1 MTKEGA
7 DSQLFVIRIPP
18 APVKGNKP
26 VTKMPST
33 DDAIRQNSFAMKM
46 NHALLCPFCLFILT
60 LMNARAGES
69 KPAVGSGSIIVHS
82 KFGGQIFGFDIDAN
96 GNEGVL
102 SESSSLPGGNNLAAV
117 ETFDQTTGTIIRVVT
132 GTKTQDDFVTLGVF
146 NSVGLVEYEHVLG
159 FLNVVR
165 RFFTLDPL
173 GANRFTG
180 GWKPPIDQRH
190 IVSKVSGVLGSSVS
204 AVYVLDNTGS
214 FTPLVFTSNVGANTF
229 GQVFS
234 ITDQDFT
241 SGSDPGF
248 AYDNQTNE
256 AVLGHSMLGNPF
268 VPGFIATVDLTN
280 GVFSKFRGVGLGD
293 VNGLAVDSSTGTVCT
308 TTEIDFSVEFYNLA
322 THSGF
327 AQPLPGAVNQF
338 YSGADVEFDPVNRLF
353 LVAQPHSST
362 AQSGSSIHVYDVA
375 GNLIESLNGFNFSNA
390 GNVVPAHIALKPS
403 ARSGFIDGP
412 DPGVRE
418 IQSFTY

>member
-1 MTKEGA
+1 MFLS
-7 DSQLFVIRIPP
+7 DNSIRR
-18 APVKGNKP
+18 N
-26 VTKMPST
+26 
-33 DDAIRQNSFAMKM
+33 DFAMRIS
-46 NHALLCPFCLFILT
+46 HVLLCLFCLGVLT
-60 LMNARAGES
+60 IIPARAGES
-69 KPAVGSGSIIVHS
+69 KPAIGPGSVIVHS
-82 KFGGQIFGFDIDAN
+82 KFGGQIFGFDIDPN
-96 GNEGVL
+96 GSEGVL
-102 SESSSLPGGNNLAAV
+102 SESVSLPGGNYLAAA
-117 ETFDQTTGTIIRVVT
+117 ETFDQTTGKIIRVVSS
-132 GTKTQDDFVTLGVF
+132 TKTQDDFVTLGVF
-146 NSVGLVEYEHVLG
+146 NSVGLVEHEYVVGFLHVLRKFATIG
-159 FLNVVR
+159 
-165 RFFTLDPL
+165 PL

-180 GWKPPIDQRH
+180 NWAPPIDQNH
-190 IVSKVSGVLGSSVS
+190 IVSRVSGVLGSSIS
-204 AVYVLDNTGS
+204 AVYVLDNSGG

-229 GQVFS
+229 GQVFG

-248 AYDNQTNE
+248 AYDNQTNQ
-256 AVLGHSMLGNPF
+256 AVLGHAMLGNPF
-268 VPGFIATVDLTN
+268 VPGFIATIDLTTGAFN
-280 GVFSKFRGVGLGD
+280 KFRGVGLGD
-293 VNGLAVDSSTGTVCT
+293 VNGLAVDPSTGTACT

-322 THSGF
+322 THTGF

-353 LVAQPHSST
+353 LVAQPNSST

-403 ARSGFIDGP
+403 TRSGFVDGP